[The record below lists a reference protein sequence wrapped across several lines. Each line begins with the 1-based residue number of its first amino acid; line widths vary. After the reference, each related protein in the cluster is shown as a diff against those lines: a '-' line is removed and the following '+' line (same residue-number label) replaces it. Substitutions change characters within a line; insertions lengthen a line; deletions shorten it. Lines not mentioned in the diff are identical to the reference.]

1 MIGSPLKKKMKIT
14 SESLLKDLEDRTKN
28 VIESTIIFLSLDQS
42 QLNWKESPQSW
53 SILECLEHLNRYGDF
68 YIAEIN
74 KCIMDSKTKSTEF
87 FNSGWIGN
95 YFAISMLPK
104 KKLNKMK
111 TFKNMN
117 PSGSQLNGATIDK
130 FLMQQKEI
138 LNILKNAQ
146 SVDLTK
152 TKTSISIS
160 KWIQLRLGDTL
171 RVLIYH
177 NERHILQAQKV
188 MAKYSN

>member
-74 KCIMDSKTKSTEF
+74 KCIMDRGSEF
-87 FNSGWIGN
+87 
-95 YFAISMLPK
+95 MEEVK
-104 KKLNKMK
+104 
-111 TFKNMN
+111 
-117 PSGSQLNGATIDK
+117 D
-130 FLMQQKEI
+130 
-138 LNILKNAQ
+138 ILKDGYGIIHKPITLEIHKPTLSWNEH
-146 SVDLTK
+146 TK
-152 TKTSISIS
+152 PYI
-160 KWIQLRLGDTL
+160 R
-171 RVLIYH
+171 
-177 NERHILQAQKV
+177 
-188 MAKYSN
+188 